1 MTECIDT
8 SIAVKWFHKGES
20 FENEANLLLQRII
33 ELDGDFAVNEL
44 LLLEVVRA
52 LVKVGYS
59 KDKVNEAFDDLV
71 ELINVGALRQIPV
84 SDVIHLAK
92 FIEIEYT
99 LYAADA
105 VHIATAI
112 HTNASILWTEDHH
125 MQKKSL
131 NGLFRN
137 HLLEVKS
144 LKDFKE

>member
-71 ELINVGALRQIPV
+71 KLINVGALRQIPV
-84 SDVIHLAK
+84 CDVI
-92 FIEIEYT
+92 IY
-99 LYAADA
+99 
-105 VHIATAI
+105 
-112 HTNASILWTEDHH
+112 
-125 MQKKSL
+125 
-131 NGLFRN
+131 
-137 HLLEVKS
+137 
-144 LKDFKE
+144 

>member
-33 ELDGDFAVNEL
+33 ELEGDFAVNEL

-52 LVKVGYS
+52 GG
-59 KDKVNEAFDDLV
+59 E
-71 ELINVGALRQIPV
+71 
-84 SDVIHLAK
+84 
-92 FIEIEYT
+92 EI
-99 LYAADA
+99 
-105 VHIATAI
+105 
-112 HTNASILWTEDHH
+112 H
-125 MQKKSL
+125 MQKESL

-137 HLLEVKS
+137 HLMEVKS